1 MYRDLATF
9 ATESEPAFELEF
21 EEANLISLGF
31 AYERRGR
38 LAGGT
43 YHPVLRKVDT
53 FIDAPLAEALTE
65 RQRRAER
72 ILQLDD
78 AVSAAVAKL
87 KEKGLT
93 SPYLKP
99 FVVARINPLR
109 FIKGDPPT
117 FDALLDSMTRKA
129 EKLNVDKI
137 TTADLA
143 KSGGARDDE

>member
-1 MYRDLATF
+1 M
-9 ATESEPAFELEF
+9 
-21 EEANLISLGF
+21 
-31 AYERRGR
+31 
-38 LAGGT
+38 
-43 YHPVLRKVDT
+43 
-53 FIDAPLAEALTE
+53 
-65 RQRRAER
+65 
-72 ILQLDD
+72 
-78 AVSAAVAKL
+78 SAAVAKL